1 MAKYLDLKFYLS
13 ATVLAAVLTGC
24 QALKPASQSSAPTV
38 SSARSPYL
46 ENISISS
53 APAPARE
60 EKEASM
66 PALQDEGYAPRFYF
80 NHAFSIEESMSSQFR
95 YAILMDVEVE
105 QLSNQ
110 PLYKYIDEWWGTPYR
125 LGGSSRQGIDCS
137 AFVQGLMGSVYGIS
151 LPRVAREQKDYCQ
164 PLRMDEL
171 KEGDLIFF
179 NTRGGVSHV
188 GVYLHNNH
196 FVHAATSGGIM
207 ISSLEES
214 YWQRRMLGAGRP
226 ANGSE
231 IYNTLTSQ

>member
-1 MAKYLDLKFYLS
+1 
-13 ATVLAAVLTGC
+13 
-24 QALKPASQSSAPTV
+24 
-38 SSARSPYL
+38 
-46 ENISISS
+46 
-53 APAPARE
+53 
-60 EKEASM
+60 
-66 PALQDEGYAPRFYF
+66 
-80 NHAFSIEESMSSQFR
+80 
-95 YAILMDVEVE
+95 VEVE